1 MRRPASRSSPDAPA
15 VASRARGAEGSGPLA
30 GTCPEALPP
39 VSAAGGVPGL
49 PLCQPGRRGRD
60 AGRERSR
67 SLSVRPTRMSTPASG
82 RGPVRARRRGR
93 EEARCPAGSVR
104 TRASS
109 VAGTT
114 MTATNPRPETHR
126 RLPGRRGR
134 LRVCADPVEAGQ
146 DRGAHL
152 RRIPAPGR
160 GPGRGGLAQC
170 EPSAT
175 RSTPPRTVRAQRDG
189 IRPGSIL
196 ASPPRTMRA
205 EVTSP
210 IRLPPGA
217 GLGRRRRRRRG
228 RRRPTPP
235 GGAGARRRCPP
246 YPWRIDRLPREW
258 ERAGRRAPP

>member
-1 MRRPASRSSPDAPA
+1 MACTTPGPAPERREHVLRPRRRPP
-15 VASRARGAEGSGPLA
+15 
-30 GTCPEALPP
+30 
-39 VSAAGGVPGL
+39 
-49 PLCQPGRRGRD
+49 
-60 AGRERSR
+60 
-67 SLSVRPTRMSTPASG
+67 
-82 RGPVRARRRGR
+82 
-93 EEARCPAGSVR
+93 
-104 TRASS
+104 
-109 VAGTT
+109 
-114 MTATNPRPETHR
+114 

-246 YPWRIDRLPREW
+246 YPWRIDRLPRER
-258 ERAGRRAPP
+258 ERAPGGGRLRDCAADFPGGGDPRRARTRRTPEPSSPRDSARNSKTVPAR

>member
-1 MRRPASRSSPDAPA
+1 MACTTPGPA
-15 VASRARGAEGSGPLA
+15 
-30 GTCPEALPP
+30 
-39 VSAAGGVPGL
+39 
-49 PLCQPGRRGRD
+49 PGRR
-60 AGRERSR
+60 EHV
-67 SLSVRPTRMSTPASG
+67 LRP
-82 RGPVRARRRGR
+82 RRR
-93 EEARCPAGSVR
+93 P
-104 TRASS
+104 
-109 VAGTT
+109 
-114 MTATNPRPETHR
+114 P

-210 IRLPPGA
+210 IRLPPG
-217 GLGRRRRRRRG
+217 GRGSGDADADVAVAVDRL
-228 RRRPTPP
+228 PP
-235 GGAGARRRCPP
+235 GWGRAGGARRTR
-246 YPWRIDRLPREW
+246 DAVNRLPRER
-258 ERAGRRAPP
+258 ERALDGGRLRNCAADFPGGGDPRRARTRRTPEPSSPRDSARNSKTVPAR